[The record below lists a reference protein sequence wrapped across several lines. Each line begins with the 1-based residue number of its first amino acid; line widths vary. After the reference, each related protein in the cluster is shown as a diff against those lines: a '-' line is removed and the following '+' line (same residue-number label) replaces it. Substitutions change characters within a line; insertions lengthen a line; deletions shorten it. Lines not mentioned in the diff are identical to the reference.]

1 MGALPEALE
10 IIFEVQRKR
19 NNEKNNKKNKL
30 FKLQDGFSF
39 FLFPPF
45 FWTPLTLKPHN
56 FFISYSF

>member
-30 FKLQDGFSF
+30 SNLQDGFSS

-45 FWTPLTLKPHN
+45 FFGPLLL
-56 FFISYSF
+56 